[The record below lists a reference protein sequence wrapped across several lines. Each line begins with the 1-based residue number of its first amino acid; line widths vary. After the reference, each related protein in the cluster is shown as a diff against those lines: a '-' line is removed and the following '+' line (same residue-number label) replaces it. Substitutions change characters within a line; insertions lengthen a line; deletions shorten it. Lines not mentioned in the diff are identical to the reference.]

1 MKSLFH
7 SVRSVFSLRSRDSSL
22 NRSPSGFPD
31 AAPKIGSS
39 TDSQIELKQGSAD
52 WFTAYNQGHIISHV
66 ESRVEEESEG
76 YQNNGINVTKAYDV
90 TRAGRDE
97 ERLG

>member
-1 MKSLFH
+1 MKSLVH
-7 SVRSVFSLRSRDSSL
+7 SVRSVFSLGSRDSSL
-22 NRSPSGFPD
+22 NRSQSRFPD
-31 AAPKIGSS
+31 TAPKIGSS

-52 WFTAYNQGHIISHV
+52 WFTAHNQGHITSHV

-90 TRAGRDE
+90 TRAERDE
-97 ERLG
+97 EALG

>member
-1 MKSLFH
+1 MKSLVH

-22 NRSPSGFPD
+22 NRSQSRFPD
-31 AAPKIGSS
+31 AAPKVGSS

-52 WFTAYNQGHIISHV
+52 WFTAHNQGHVISNV
-66 ESRVEEESEG
+66 ESRVEEDSEG
-76 YQNNGINVTKAYDV
+76 YQNDGINVTKAYDV
-90 TRAGRDE
+90 SRAERDE